1 MAFIEGDTQKVL
13 KERFD
18 QEMDKRVKI
27 LFFSDELNCQYC
39 PQIKSLLEEVKGYT
53 DKLDVEEH
61 NFFTQKA
68 LVEQYKLDGSPALVF
83 LDSEGK
89 DTGIRIYGIPA
100 GHEFASFI
108 EAICLV
114 SSGKTKTL
122 PAKVREEIE
131 KIDSPLE
138 IKVFVTTTCP
148 YCAGAVITAH
158 EMAFVNP
165 HITGKMIE
173 SMEFPEWAGK
183 HNVYTVPKIII
194 NDKVE
199 FEGAVPVKEYAKKV
213 IEAHHA
219 GEKKLIILP

>member
-1 MAFIEGDTQKVL
+1 MTGWA
-13 KERFD
+13 
-18 QEMDKRVKI
+18 I
-27 LFFSDELNCQYC
+27 LFSALAMTAIVGVRYLITSGAFAFATRLKHPGLYRGLE
-39 PQIKSLLEEVKGYT
+39 PQMKREVGWSL
-53 DKLDVEEH
+53 
-61 NFFTQKA
+61 A
-68 LVEQYKLDGSPALVF
+68 SAA
-83 LDSEGK
+83 
-89 DTGIRIYGIPA
+89 IYGIPA
-100 GHEFASFI
+100 GHEFASVI

-122 PAKVREEIE
+122 PDKVREEIE

-219 GEKKLIILP
+219 GEKKLIVLP